1 MRRILYAFLIYTI
14 IGLISGFYYRELT
27 VAHHFTG
34 DTQLKVLHTHLLM
47 LGMFM
52 NLVLL
57 PFEKLFKLSS
67 YYIFNWFFIIY
78 NLGVLFTVGMM
89 FMKGTYQVIGK
100 TVPESFA
107 GYAGIGHTVL
117 TAGFVLLFFLLRNA
131 LIKDPRD

>member
-52 NLVLL
+52 HLVLL

-89 FMKGTYQVIGK
+89 FMKGTYQVIRK
-100 TVPESFA
+100 TVPDSFA